1 MSTLSKIIKM
11 RRSVFPP
18 QYNGKPIDKTVIEK
32 VLEAA
37 NWAPTHAK
45 TEPWRFKVLSGDK
58 KNELGVFLAKKYKET
73 AAKFSEIK
81 FRKIQDNAVHS
92 DWAIVIGMQR
102 DSKER
107 IPEWE
112 EVAAVAMAVQNLWLK
127 ATELGV
133 GGYWSSPAVVRYLP
147 EIFPFEEGESCL
159 GVFYLGNYDMPS
171 ERTPGAWEEKVNWL

>member
-1 MSTLSKIIKM
+1 MSTLTEIIRK

-18 QYNGKPIDKTVIEK
+18 QYNGKPIDKRIVEQL
-32 VLEAA
+32 LEAA

-45 TEPWRFKVLSGDK
+45 TEPWRFKVLKGEK
-58 KNELGVFLAKKYKET
+58 KNNVGAFLAEKYKET

-81 FRKIQDNAVHS
+81 YRKIKDNALKS

-102 DSKER
+102 DPKER

-133 GGYWSSPAVVRYLP
+133 GGYWSSPGMVKFLP
-147 EIFPFEEGESCL
+147 EILPFEQGESCL
-159 GVFYLGNYDMPS
+159 GVFYLGNYEQPS
-171 ERTPGAWEEKVNWL
+171 ERTPEAWETKVNWL